1 MKSRNERRLFLKRLA
16 MGIAATT
23 LAERTLS
30 ANDNT
35 VIPPFNV
42 TMSDSSR
49 TEQEIFRDIPSVLD
63 YDGVY
68 NSLTQD
74 SYEGLQ
80 RAFDNER

>member
-42 TMSDSSR
+42 TMS
-49 TEQEIFRDIPSVLD
+49 
-63 YDGVY
+63 
-68 NSLTQD
+68 
-74 SYEGLQ
+74 
-80 RAFDNER
+80 AF